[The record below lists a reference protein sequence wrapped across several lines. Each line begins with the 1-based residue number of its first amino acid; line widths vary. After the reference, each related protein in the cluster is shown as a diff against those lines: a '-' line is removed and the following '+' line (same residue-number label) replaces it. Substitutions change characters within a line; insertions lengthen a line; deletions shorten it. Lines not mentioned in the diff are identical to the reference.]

1 MTRYLLLQAL
11 KTGLFNQKQL
21 KILKYRARGFTQS
34 ETAKELGTTR
44 ANISMIEWRARKK
57 LKRARETIEA
67 YEALQY
73 SHRIVVS
80 KGTKL
85 AEVPLLILHE
95 GDKHHI
101 HVKSDI
107 IEIVRLVRAIK
118 PSVIKDGKI
127 IRPIVFTIN
136 ERGKLL
142 VSS

>member
-1 MTRYLLLQAL
+1 L
-11 KTGLFNQKQL
+11 KNGLFNQKQL

-57 LKRARETIEA
+57 LEKARKTIEA
-67 YEALQY
+67 YEALQS
-73 SHRIVVS
+73 SHKLVVG

-85 AEVPLLILHE
+85 AEIPLLILHE
-95 GDKHHI
+95 GDKRHI

-107 IEIVRLVRAIK
+107 IEIVRLVRAVK
-118 PSVIKDGKI
+118 PSAVKDGKTN
-127 IRPIVFTIN
+127 RPVVFTIN

>member
-1 MTRYLLLQAL
+1 MR
-11 KTGLFNQKQL
+11 
-21 KILKYRARGFTQS
+21 YRARGYTQS

-57 LKRARETIEA
+57 LEKARETIEA
-67 YEALQY
+67 YETLQY
-73 SHRIVVS
+73 SHKIVVS

-85 AEVPLLILHE
+85 AEIPLLVLHE

-101 HVKSDI
+101 HVRSDI
-107 IEIVRLVRAIK
+107 IDIVRSVRAVK
-118 PSVIKDGKI
+118 PSAVKDGKT

-142 VSS
+142 LSG